1 MVQAIRMGQ
10 RLLAGNKRIQANRC
24 PSRAHTYTLIT
35 KEKGQLMDRVEQL
48 GAEVMTLA
56 LKILDEGGNQQT
68 DNQRIDQI
76 IKEIGGNRRE
86 LFINA
91 EQRRKRGNQ

>member
-1 MVQAIRMGQ
+1 M
-10 RLLAGNKRIQANRC
+10 N
-24 PSRAHTYTLIT
+24 
-35 KEKGQLMDRVEQL
+35 RVEQL

-91 EQRRKRGNQ
+91 EQRKQATK

>member
-1 MVQAIRMGQ
+1 M
-10 RLLAGNKRIQANRC
+10 N
-24 PSRAHTYTLIT
+24 
-35 KEKGQLMDRVEQL
+35 RVEQL

-76 IKEIGGNRRE
+76 IKEIGGNHRE

-91 EQRRKRGNQ
+91 EQRKQATK